1 MGDPTLAGQ
10 EGLEPPTTGF
20 GDRDSGQLSYCPVLY
35 DLCFTTCTTSDSCC
49 HVPVNDGYQP
59 RRSVRRKG
67 TRQRP
72 AVPPPAPKS
81 TLPGAGPS
89 NRRRTAGPQMPPRG
103 LEMPP

>member
-35 DLCFTTCTTSDSCC
+35 DLCFTICSFTTCTASGPYC
-49 HVPVNDGYQP
+49 HVPVNDKYQP
-59 RRSVRRKG
+59 WRSVRHKG

-89 NRRRTAGPQMPPRG
+89 NRGHTAGP
-103 LEMPP
+103 EMPP